1 MQMPASQDTTDFI
14 RSHFRSVWSLEVL
27 LHLRRDPG
35 RLWSKDELVDLLR
48 ASHSVIATSMDAL
61 LAGGLIV
68 VEGDGGA
75 RYGPAHPDLDRRVAE
90 VEALY
95 AKKPDAVR
103 RLIVQSIGGG
113 VSAFADAFRL
123 RRD

>member
-1 MQMPASQDTTDFI
+1 MPASQDTADFI
-14 RSHFRSVWSLEVL
+14 RSHFRSVWSLELL
-27 LHLRRDPG
+27 LHLRREPD
-35 RLWSKDELVDLLR
+35 RLWSREDLVDRLR
-48 ASHSVIATSMDAL
+48 ASHSVIASSLEAL

-68 VEGDGGA
+68 VEDDGAA
-75 RYGPAHPDLDRRVAE
+75 RYRAAHADLERSVAD

-103 RLIVQSIGGG
+103 RLIVQSMGGG

>member
-1 MQMPASQDTTDFI
+1 MPASQDTADFI
-14 RSHFRSVWSLEVL
+14 RSHFRSVWSLELL
-27 LHLRRDPG
+27 LHLRRELERP
-35 RLWSKDELVDLLR
+35 WSRDELVDRLR
-48 ASHSVIATSMDAL
+48 ASHSVIATSLDAL

-68 VEGDGGA
+68 VEDDGAA
-75 RYGPAHPDLDRRVAE
+75 RYRAAHPDLERSVAE

-103 RLIVQSIGGG
+103 RMIVQSIGGG